1 MGDYNTFLS
10 RKVLDKTIKLY
21 LKVSYK
27 GIALLVHLESNV
39 MLLIGVE
46 SENIQEQLLGGFL
59 GTLNVRAQSV
69 VATANRKTLFPWNK
83 SIVQSLLLF
92 FSHTHD
98 SAKKESIQFI
108 YNQGYTDIANSDPN
122 ASCKFSLL
130 RVIANSY
137 TQDYLRIWI
146 LRSLRIRV
154 LCRTANLDTTGN
166 LQIRVLRQTANSDTN
181 GILQIRIMKTPF
193 EFVDN

>member
-108 YNQGYTDIANSDPN
+108 YNQ
-122 ASCKFSLL
+122 
-130 RVIANSY
+130 
-137 TQDYLRIWI
+137 
-146 LRSLRIRV
+146 
-154 LCRTANLDTTGN
+154 DTTGN
-166 LQIRVLRQTANSDTN
+166 LQIRVLRQTANLDTN